1 MQYAMQSLPVEV
13 LGQIFISCRDS
24 SLGEPKYQTTNPA
37 YAPRVLTHVCSRW
50 RMVALSTPRLWDNIQ
65 LPTSAFMGG
74 EKIGQEILAHSCHVP
89 LSLALLRPNTWID
102 MPSVDDYNHRRWL
115 DVVWDCSHRLQSISL
130 TIHQQAVALHMLP
143 LHTAFPRLSSID
155 MLVDYG
161 SRPDLRTILES
172 FQTAP
177 LLRSLNL
184 RSTAEFEGGLPE
196 AIFPWSQLTN
206 VDLTRALS
214 IGGARHVLAQCPAL
228 ASARLC
234 CLFERDTDRSS
245 SPRELCTLRHLSEL
259 DISINWGTGIAVLLD
274 KFSMPQ
280 LSSLSLFSFVLDP
293 PATTL
298 LALHARSQLSLTHLS
313 LRHQDLALLELISL
327 LDVFPTLETLV
338 IENCTCTSDYLFD
351 ALMAPAADQPRL
363 AHGRLLTLEI
373 HPISYLTG
381 HVVACAAEYLAA
393 RVGDPTGAFPLLRSL
408 RLHPENRR
416 FIINKFSRGI
426 EKRLDDVCATG
437 FLAD

>member
-1 MQYAMQSLPVEV
+1 MQYTMQSIPPEI
-13 LGQIFISCRDS
+13 LGQAFIICRDR
-24 SLGEPKYQTTNPA
+24 SLGEPKYKTTNPA
-37 YAPRVLTHVCSRW
+37 YAPMVVTHVCSRW
-50 RMVALSTPRLWDNIQ
+50 RMIALSTPRLWDNVR

-74 EKIGQEILAHSCHVP
+74 EKLGQEILGRSCHAP
-89 LSLALLRPNTWID
+89 LSLSLLRPDTWSV

-115 DVVWDCSHRLQSISL
+115 DVVWDCSHRLQSITL

-143 LHTAFPRLSSID
+143 LPTAFPRLSSID
-155 MLVDYG
+155 ML
-161 SRPDLRTILES
+161 S

-228 ASARLC
+228 ESARLC

-245 SPRELCTLRHLSEL
+245 PPRELCTLRHLSEL

-293 PATTL
+293 PANTL

-338 IENCTCTSDYLFD
+338 IKNCTCTSDYLFD
-351 ALMAPAADQPRL
+351 TLMAPAADQPRL
-363 AHGRLLTLEI
+363 AHARLLTLEI

-393 RVGDPTGAFPLLRSL
+393 LVGDPTGAFPLLRSL
-408 RLHPENRR
+408 RLHPENRNRR

-426 EKRLDDVCATG
+426 EKRLDDVRATG